1 MRQFADQPP
10 GAGCCRGPHRQEP
23 RGRAPMITATGPIT
37 RAALQAEIAAI
48 TALMM
53 AQERVQTAA
62 AETIEHLSVLR
73 RELRELLEEDRR

>member
-1 MRQFADQPP
+1 
-10 GAGCCRGPHRQEP
+10 
-23 RGRAPMITATGPIT
+23 MITATGSIT

-62 AETIEHLSVLR
+62 ATIEHLSALR

>member
-1 MRQFADQPP
+1 
-10 GAGCCRGPHRQEP
+10 
-23 RGRAPMITATGPIT
+23 MITATGSIT

-62 AETIEHLSVLR
+62 AETIEHLSALR